1 VTARRLVVALA
12 AMAPP
17 WVAGCV
23 APPSP
28 PPAVHECESEAS
40 GGERVAS
47 YTAAGGAALRL
58 AAGTPALLLPRPA
71 FVAEATAVASAPTLW
86 LRVAGDGRDDVS
98 CELGV
103 RGGTREH
110 RAVAPTGH
118 RERFEWRPLAPPAG
132 AFDRGAARDAAGLPI
147 ELRVAGDGEL
157 RLDQFAWGS
166 GDAPP
171 AAAASPPVW
180 RDGQLELRAGFD
192 AKVADP
198 EWALHLLRE
207 QYTAVARLCG
217 RELDG
222 PVVLVAL
229 SSAQWPGDAT
239 GAFQNG
245 CAIFLRERELHLPW
259 RSFAHEIAHL
269 FEEQGAVRLPRFWSE
284 GFACAVADEVEAS
297 LYERGVPRA
306 RVRWRRLLAEGD
318 ELYTPGLGPGR
329 GPGPGAGEMNRAIAW
344 PAAAAGDR
352 RDYEWAGALVD
363 ALAQAGGAGFFAR
376 LERELLAPP
385 DGLAA
390 ALAAARDEPE
400 RVALAAAP
408 FLAAAGEPGAAILAS
423 AGIPFRGAPGGGER
437 RDAPRQ

>member
-1 VTARRLVVALA
+1 VTARRLVAALV
-12 AMAPP
+12 AMAPLG
-17 WVAGCV
+17 AAACV
-23 APPSP
+23 APPPP
-28 PPAVHECESEAS
+28 PPAVHECEGEAG
-40 GGERVAS
+40 GGERVVS

-58 AAGTPALLLPRPA
+58 AAGTPALEVPRVA
-71 FVAEATAVASAPTLW
+71 FDAAASSAARAPTLW
-86 LRVAGDGRDDVS
+86 LRLACDGREEVQ

-103 RGGTREH
+103 RGGTRER

-118 RERFEWRPLAPPAG
+118 RERFEWRQLLPPAG
-132 AFDRGAARDAAGLPI
+132 AFDPGVAGDAAEGAI
-147 ELRVAGDGEL
+147 ELRVTGAGEL
-157 RLDQFAWGS
+157 RLDQFAWGV

-180 RDGQLELRAGFD
+180 RDGRLELRAGFD
-192 AKVADP
+192 AQVADP

-222 PVVLVAL
+222 PVVLIAL

-269 FEEQGAVRLPRFWSE
+269 FEEQGGLSLPRFWSE

-297 LYERGVPRA
+297 LYDRGVPRA

-318 ELYTPGLGPGR
+318 ELHR
-329 GPGPGAGEMNRAIAW
+329 PGASEPNRAIAW
-344 PAAAAGDR
+344 PAASASDR

-408 FLAAAGEPGAAILAS
+408 FLAAAGEPGAAILAR
-423 AGIPFRGAPGGGER
+423 AGVPFRGAPGGGER
-437 RDAPRQ
+437 RDAPSR